1 MGADPDTVLAMREGL
16 FIVLEGV
23 DGAGTTTQTAL
34 LCEGLRPSV
43 PVQATREPSTG
54 PIGALLRQAI
64 NGRWVTPS
72 AAGPLAP
79 GWVTQALLF
88 AADRQDHLEAEVLPL
103 LRGGVTVISD
113 RYYHSSVAYQSLV
126 AGRAPDAIPWIR
138 ELNKHAR
145 KPDLTFVLDVPA
157 HVAEQRRRSRGGRE
171 LFDDDELQLRLT
183 DFYAQLEAH
192 FPAEPIVQ
200 IAGDRGADVVAKEIL
215 SAVQAA
221 LARRE

>member
-1 MGADPDTVLAMREGL
+1 MREGL
-16 FIVLEGV
+16 FLVLEGV
-23 DGAGTTTQTAL
+23 DGAGTTTQTAR
-34 LCEGLRPSV
+34 LCDALRPSV

-64 NGRWVTPS
+64 NGRWITPS
-72 AAGPLAP
+72 SVGPLSP

-88 AADRQDHLEAEVLPL
+88 AADRQDHLEAEVLPML
-103 LRGGVTVISD
+103 ADGVTVVSD

-145 KPDLTFVLDVPA
+145 RPDLTFVIDVPA
-157 HVAEQRRRSRGGRE
+157 AVAAQRRRARGGRE
-171 LFDDDELQLRLT
+171 LYDDDELQLRLT

-192 FPAEPIVQ
+192 FPGEPIIHV
-200 IAGDRGADVVAKEIL
+200 AGDRSVELVAKDIHL
-215 SAVQAA
+215 AVQAA
-221 LARRE
+221 LARRV